1 MTYHKN
7 INIFT
12 FFSTQMAL
20 PNPTNE
26 ETPETS
32 EESDASLPH
41 NAPSK
46 PPRIPPRNGD
56 KSSPSSPQKE
66 DENSPLASPL
76 REVEIPEGKI
86 SDEGIPPV
94 PPREGEKAPVTP
106 PRNGGGSKRTPPPTP
121 PRRVDVLREIFSQS
135 GNYSREKPH
144 ANEEGE
150 KISPN
155 KNIEWEI
162 SEISTCGNNP
172 SESFSHNFEVESL
185 PLPPS
190 EDVLREITPLLK
202 YNGENFSE
210 NVREDSS
217 PCKEGREFLP
227 PEDIEEADF
236 PLSPPDVQEGD
247 EERAPTPPPKKP
259 LIRMNF

>member
-1 MTYHKN
+1 MP
-7 INIFT
+7 
-12 FFSTQMAL
+12 L

-76 REVEIPEGKI
+76 REVEISEGKI

-135 GNYSREKPH
+135 GNNSREKPH
-144 ANEEGE
+144 ANEERE
-150 KISPN
+150 NISHN
-155 KNIEWEI
+155 KNIEW
-162 SEISTCGNNP
+162 EISTCGNNP